1 MSSIDNNLG
10 GGADLVAE
18 AEVQVVDHTAA
29 VLTAVAAKPL
39 AKVADKSQATV
50 SDAIP
55 AVGGAHDEAPEAGEH
70 EVDEPPAE
78 PVAAPVDEP
87 SAESVAPV
95 DKTPTALSATVD
107 EPPAEPVAALV
118 DEPPGAEVAPVD
130 GPPAAAREAVHAT
143 GEAHD
148 EAQAIGKYDEEDSPA
163 VVRDEPPDEGAD
175 EPPPPVR
182 DKPDHAVDNVSAVGG
197 HDAHDPAGGA
207 DDELA
212 QGEHD
217 VYEPPA
223 EPVAALVDKPP
234 GGEVA
239 PVDMTTATLSAP
251 VDEHPAEQVAA
262 PVDKHPAA
270 TCDAVHA
277 AREAHDE
284 APTEG
289 EHDDRTVAALVVGVK
304 DPVEDRVGQ
313 SRSQMAFDVQ
323 FSSHKDM
330 YKPDVCVVSLF
341 CSSSFQVPVF

>member
-29 VLTAVAAKPL
+29 VLTAVADEPPAEHQPVMDDL
-39 AKVADKSQATV
+39 VAV

-182 DKPDHAVDNVSAVGG
+182 DKPDHAADIVSAVGG

-270 TCDAVHA
+270 TYDAVHA

-304 DPVEDRVGQ
+304 GPVEDRVGQ
-313 SRSQMAFDVQ
+313 SRSQMAFDDPVQ
-323 FSSHKDM
+323 DLMSVS
-330 YKPDVCVVSLF
+330 DVCQANTRK
-341 CSSSFQVPVF
+341 SFDDQF